1 MTSLQQIREASR
13 GKCLS
18 HNMVNIGF
26 LEFGRASYTL
36 EGKKFLGTRCVTFSS
51 GRRNGDGRACEPTE
65 LVMLAYCRARQA
77 EDGQNADDSLYFMV
91 LDVIEEPGG
100 RFNIMGKTEGEQSIL
115 VQIHDFE
122 PYFYIGQ
129 PVFKA
134 RPQAQAL

>member
-1 MTSLQQIREASR
+1 
-13 GKCLS
+13 
-18 HNMVNIGF
+18 
-26 LEFGRASYTL
+26 
-36 EGKKFLGTRCVTFSS
+36 
-51 GRRNGDGRACEPTE
+51 
-65 LVMLAYCRARQA
+65 MLAFCRARQA

-115 VQIHDFE
+115 VQVHDFE

-134 RPQAQAL
+134 GLQAHALPEIPVASRCSTLGCAAEAIATFACAEGTTPTEARPLLLHKA

>member
-1 MTSLQQIREASR
+1 M
-13 GKCLS
+13 
-18 HNMVNIGF
+18 
-26 LEFGRASYTL
+26 
-36 EGKKFLGTRCVTFSS
+36 SS
-51 GRRNGDGRACEPTE
+51 ALWCRSWWQAHFHIV
-65 LVMLAYCRARQA
+65 LLAWCRARQA

-115 VQIHDFE
+115 VQVHDFE

-134 RPQAQAL
+134 RLPGACPRPRSFVRALP